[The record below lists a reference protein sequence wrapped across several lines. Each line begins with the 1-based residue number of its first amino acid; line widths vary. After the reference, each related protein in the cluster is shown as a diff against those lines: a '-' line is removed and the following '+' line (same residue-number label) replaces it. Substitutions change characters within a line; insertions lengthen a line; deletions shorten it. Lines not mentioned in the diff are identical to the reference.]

1 MNSPVVP
8 PTGRSAPP
16 PASLS
21 RASAGLR
28 KRGEQRVDRFVEAAT
43 RIFLEKG
50 YRQARLSDIV
60 SLAGGSLSTLYA
72 AFGNKEGL
80 AHAIIERQA
89 DRFTLVFHD
98 VCLTTLPADEGL
110 HRLAKH
116 FVEAMLSPES
126 QVLHRLIVGEG
137 PAFPALR
144 DWYFDHAVVPNNQ
157 LLAGYLRHHR
167 DTGALVL
174 PQGADV
180 AAQQLGM
187 LMTGDLVLRMSS
199 GHLGTPDIGEAVK
212 VALAGVDTFLYG
224 ALPR

>member
-1 MNSPVVP
+1 MTLPMVP
-8 PTGRSAPP
+8 GRGRSAPLP
-16 PASLS
+16 LVSSP
-21 RASAGLR
+21 RSAKLR

-43 RIFLEKG
+43 AIFLEKG
-50 YRQARLSDIV
+50 YRRARLSDIV
-60 SLAGGSLSTLYA
+60 RRAGGSLSTLYDT
-72 AFGNKEGL
+72 FGNKEGL

-116 FVEAMLSPES
+116 FVEAMVSPES

-167 DTGALVL
+167 DSGALVL

-199 GHLGTPDIGEAVK
+199 GHSLLPDTDAAVK
-212 VALAGVDTFLYG
+212 LALAGVDTFLNG